1 MDFRKQKR
9 IIRIMIE
16 KLKNLEEQAMDEMTP
31 EAYSDAKEFLL
42 INSKVITDHEQALYK
57 AGYLDGVQTA
67 IRIASEN
74 SDTQSYT
81 LNLDDIFNE

>member
-1 MDFRKQKR
+1 
-9 IIRIMIE
+9 MIE
-16 KLKNLEEQAMDEMTP
+16 RLKDLEQQIMDEVTP
-31 EAYSDAKEFLL
+31 EAYDRVKDI
-42 INSKVITDHEQALYK
+42 INKYNNLTGHEHALYK
-57 AGYLDGVQTA
+57 SGYLDGVQTA